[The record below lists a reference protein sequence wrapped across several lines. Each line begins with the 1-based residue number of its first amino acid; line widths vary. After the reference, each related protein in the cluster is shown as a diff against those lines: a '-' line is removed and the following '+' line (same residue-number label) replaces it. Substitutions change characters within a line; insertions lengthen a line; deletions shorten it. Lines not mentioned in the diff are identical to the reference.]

1 MKDFLTTGEAAQL
14 LHLHPKRVQALA
26 RAGRLPVVR
35 VGRRWLFPRE
45 RLLAWG
51 DRSTRPA
58 APAGGA
64 GLSARNQLIGRITAL
79 SVGDVMAEVR
89 VDVGGAE
96 LVAVITTSSAER
108 LRLAVGAE
116 VLAVIKATEVMIGIP

>member
-1 MKDFLTTGEAAQL
+1 
-14 LHLHPKRVQALA
+14 
-26 RAGRLPVVR
+26 
-35 VGRRWLFPRE
+35 
-45 RLLAWG
+45 
-51 DRSTRPA
+51 
-58 APAGGA
+58 
-64 GLSARNQLIGRITAL
+64 
-79 SVGDVMAEVR
+79 MAEVR

>member
-1 MKDFLTTGEAAQL
+1 MKDLLTTAEAAQL
-14 LHLHPKRVQALA
+14 LHLNPKRVQALA
-26 RAGRLPVVR
+26 RTGKLPVVR

-45 RLLAWG
+45 KLLAAG

-58 APAGGA
+58 AGAKTA
-64 GLSARNQLIGRITAL
+64 GLSARNQLTGRITAL

-96 LVAVITTSSAER
+96 LVAVITRSSAER
-108 LRLAVGAE
+108 LGLAVGTE
-116 VLAVIKATEVMIGIP
+116 VLAVIKATEVMIGRP